1 MMRSTTILILLA
13 CGAAPTLCGQY
24 LAARRQDG
32 TSHAIQPMTWRRTA
46 PHYGKWLTAAGTVAL
61 TLLGA
66 EQHRYSRR
74 DWNALLDIC
83 RSAQDACAL
92 GSDGRYLR
100 SDAELLYQR
109 SRTFDRRANRWLLG
123 AQASLLATTAL
134 FIIDLHP
141 GQGPDNIP
149 FPSQIRVGALPD
161 GARVEMRIAF

>member
-1 MMRSTTILILLA
+1 MRRSTAILVLLLGGVA
-13 CGAAPTLCGQY
+13 QTLTAQR
-24 LAARRQDG
+24 ADVRRYDG
-32 TSHAIQPMTWRRTA
+32 TSHAGVQPMTWRRTA

-74 DWNALLDIC
+74 DWNALLAIC

-92 GSDGRYLR
+92 GPDGRYLR

-141 GQGPDNIP
+141 GAGPDNIP
-149 FPSQIRVGALPD
+149 FAPLQVGMRVP
-161 GARVEMRIAF
+161 F

>member
-1 MMRSTTILILLA
+1 MIGRSIGLVTILLTGVVPVL
-13 CGAAPTLCGQY
+13 GAQVIGHRSSVVGPDNRRPTTEDQRASFQRAL
-24 LAARRQDG
+24 
-32 TSHAIQPMTWRRTA
+32 

-74 DWNALLDIC
+74 DWNALLAIC

-92 GSDGRYLR
+92 GPDGRYLR

-141 GQGPDNIP
+141 GAGPENIP
-149 FPSQIRVGALPD
+149 FAALQVGMRVP
-161 GARVEMRIAF
+161 F